1 MRKWKNNKYSVKQ
14 GKASRI
20 KILIKII
27 HLHHSNNTFSIF
39 MRRNTN
45 VIQNAMT
52 ERLINYF
59 EKQQLLFTEYY
70 NESRK
75 DYTVISVHEMRLCM
89 KRLRALFLFFE
100 ALEPDVISTKVM
112 LSNFRKLFKLAGHI
126 RDIQIQK
133 KLALHLEK
141 EMDASYSEYIH
152 YLNKNE
158 KKAIKA
164 FEKKMLGYEPERDFA
179 MLRNI
184 ISETISTYPSENI
197 SLRGQTII
205 LDKFNLVK
213 KMTRGKLN
221 TAQLH
226 SVRTKL
232 KQIAYLLKI
241 WKGHDNVTQI
251 IPVERVHLQFVEIKL
266 GQWHDYV
273 VAQSYIN
280 NFIASF
286 PDDQQVPVHY
296 ALLQFTIMNYRKSL
310 ASDVKPQLKALFEQE
325 HKNNKI

>member
-1 MRKWKNNKYSVKQ
+1 MED
-14 GKASRI
+14 I
-20 KILIKII
+20 
-27 HLHHSNNTFSIF
+27 NNTFAIF
-39 MRRNTN
+39 IKRNTN

-52 ERLINYF
+52 EKLINYF

-70 NESRK
+70 NESRR
-75 DYTVISVHEMRLCM
+75 DYTINSVHEMRLCM

-100 ALEPDVISTKVM
+100 ALEPDVISTKLL
-112 LSNFRKLFKLAGHI
+112 LSSFRKLFKLAGHI

-141 EMDASYSEYIH
+141 EMDASYPEYIQ

-164 FEKKMLGYEPERDFA
+164 FEKKMHGYEPEKDFD

-184 ISETISTYPSENI
+184 ISETISTYPSDNI

-205 LDKFNLVK
+205 LDKFILVK
-213 KMTRGKLN
+213 KMTRSKLN
-221 TAQLH
+221 TVQLH
-226 SVRTKL
+226 SARTKL

-251 IPVERVHLQFVEIKL
+251 IPVERVHLQIIEIKL

-273 VAQSYIN
+273 VAQTFVK

-286 PDDQQVPVHY
+286 PDDKPVPVHY
-296 ALLQFTIMNYRKSL
+296 ALLLFTILNNRKTL
-310 ASDVKPQLKALFEQE
+310 ASEIKPQLKALFEQE
-325 HKNNKI
+325 PKKTRN

>member
-1 MRKWKNNKYSVKQ
+1 
-14 GKASRI
+14 
-20 KILIKII
+20 
-27 HLHHSNNTFSIF
+27 
-39 MRRNTN
+39 
-45 VIQNAMT
+45 MT
-52 ERLINYF
+52 EKLINYF

-70 NESRK
+70 NESRR
-75 DYTVISVHEMRLCM
+75 DYTINSVHEMRLCM

-100 ALEPDVISTKVM
+100 ALEPDVISTKLL
-112 LSNFRKLFKLAGHI
+112 LSSFRKLFKLAGHI

-141 EMDASYSEYIH
+141 EMDASYPEYIQ

-164 FEKKMLGYEPERDFA
+164 FEKKMHGYEPENDFD

-184 ISETISTYPSENI
+184 ISETISTYPSDNI

-205 LDKFNLVK
+205 LDKFILVK
-213 KMTRGKLN
+213 KMTRSKLN
-221 TAQLH
+221 TVQLH

-251 IPVERVHLQFVEIKL
+251 IPVERVHLQIIEIKL

-273 VAQSYIN
+273 VAQTFVK

-286 PDDQQVPVHY
+286 PDDETIPVHY
-296 ALLQFTIMNYRKSL
+296 ALLLFTILNNRKTL
-310 ASDVKPQLKALFEQE
+310 ASEIKPQLKALFEQE
-325 HKNNKI
+325 SKKTKN

>member
-1 MRKWKNNKYSVKQ
+1 MK
-14 GKASRI
+14 RI
-20 KILIKII
+20 
-27 HLHHSNNTFSIF
+27 
-39 MRRNTN
+39 TN
-45 VIQNAMT
+45 VIQNVMT
-52 ERLINYF
+52 EILINYF
-59 EKQQLLFTEYY
+59 EKQQQLFTEYY
-70 NESRK
+70 NESRRY
-75 DYTVISVHEMRLCM
+75 YTINSVHEMRLCM

-100 ALEPDVISTKVM
+100 ALEPDVISTKIM
-112 LSNFRKLFKLAGHI
+112 LSSFRKLFKLAGHI

-164 FEKKMLGYEPERDFA
+164 FEKKMHGYEPEKDFA
-179 MLRNI
+179 MLRNV
-184 ISETISTYPSENI
+184 ISETLSTYPSDNI
-197 SLRGQTII
+197 SLRGQQII
-205 LDKFNLVK
+205 FDKFTLVK
-213 KMTRGKLN
+213 KMTHVKLN

-251 IPVERVHLQFVEIKL
+251 IPVERIHLQFVEIKL

-273 VAQSYIN
+273 VAQTFIK
-280 NFIASF
+280 NFIASI
-286 PDDQQVPVHY
+286 PDDKPVPVHY
-296 ALLQFTIMNYRKSL
+296 ALLLVTVLNNRKIL
-310 ASDVKPQLKALFEQE
+310 ASEIKPQLKSLFEE
-325 HKNNKI
+325 ESKKARK

>member
-1 MRKWKNNKYSVKQ
+1 
-14 GKASRI
+14 
-20 KILIKII
+20 
-27 HLHHSNNTFSIF
+27 
-39 MRRNTN
+39 
-45 VIQNAMT
+45 MT
-52 ERLINYF
+52 EKLINYF
-59 EKQQLLFTEYY
+59 EKQQQLFTEYY

-75 DYTVISVHEMRLCM
+75 DYTTNSVHEMRLCI
-89 KRLRALFLFFE
+89 KKLHALFLFFE

-141 EMDASYSEYIH
+141 EIDASYSEYIR

-164 FEKKMLGYEPERDFA
+164 FEKKMHGYEPEQDFA

-241 WKGHDNVTQI
+241 WKGHDNVTHI
-251 IPVERVHLQFVEIKL
+251 IPVERINLQIIEIQL

-273 VAQSYIN
+273 VAQTYIK

-286 PDDQQVPVHY
+286 PANKSVPVHY
-296 ALLQFTIMNYRKSL
+296 ALLLFTVLNNRKTL
-310 ASDVKPQLKALFEQE
+310 ASEIKPQLKALFDKEPKKK
-325 HKNNKI
+325 KNG

>member
-1 MRKWKNNKYSVKQ
+1 MKDINY
-14 GKASRI
+14 
-20 KILIKII
+20 
-27 HLHHSNNTFSIF
+27 TFAIF
-39 MRRNTN
+39 MKRNTN
-45 VIQNAMT
+45 VIQNTMT
-52 ERLINYF
+52 EKLINYF
-59 EKQQLLFTEYY
+59 EKQQELFTEYY
-70 NESRK
+70 NESRR
-75 DYTVISVHEMRLCM
+75 DYTINSVHEMRLCM

-126 RDIQIQK
+126 SDIQIQK

-141 EMDASYSEYIH
+141 EMASPNPEYFH
-152 YLNKNE
+152 YINKNE
-158 KKAIKA
+158 KKAINA
-164 FEKKMLGYEPERDFA
+164 FEKKMHGYEPEKDFA

-184 ISETISTYPSENI
+184 ISETIGTYPSENI

-205 LDKFNLVK
+205 IDKFNLVK
-213 KMTRGKLN
+213 KMARGKLN

-273 VAQSYIN
+273 VAQTYIK
-280 NFIASF
+280 NFISSF
-286 PDDQQVPVHY
+286 PDDQPIPVHY
-296 ALLQFTIMNYRKSL
+296 ALLLITVQNNRKTL
-310 ASDVKPQLKALFEQE
+310 ASEIKPQLKALFDKEFQ
-325 HKNNKI
+325 KTRN

>member
-1 MRKWKNNKYSVKQ
+1 MK
-14 GKASRI
+14 RI
-20 KILIKII
+20 
-27 HLHHSNNTFSIF
+27 
-39 MRRNTN
+39 TN

-52 ERLINYF
+52 EKLINYF
-59 EKQQLLFTEYY
+59 EKQQHLFTEYY

-75 DYTVISVHEMRLCM
+75 DYTINSVHEMRLCM

-100 ALEPDVISTKVM
+100 ALEPDVISTKIL
-112 LSNFRKLFKLAGHI
+112 LSSFRKLFKLAGHI

-133 KLALHLEK
+133 KLALHLEN
-141 EMDASYSEYIH
+141 EMAATYPEYIQ

-164 FEKKMLGYEPERDFA
+164 FEKKMHGYEPEQDFT
-179 MLRNI
+179 MLRSI
-184 ISETISTYPSENI
+184 ISETIGTYPSDNI
-197 SLRGQTII
+197 SLRGQKII
-205 LDKFNLVK
+205 FDKFIVVK
-213 KMTRGKLN
+213 KMTRSKLN

-273 VAQSYIN
+273 VAQTYLK

-286 PDDQQVPVHY
+286 PDDKPVPVHY
-296 ALLQFTIMNYRKSL
+296 ALLLFTVINNRKTL
-310 ASDVKPQLKALFEQE
+310 ASEIKPQLKALFDQ
-325 HKNNKI
+325 

>member
-1 MRKWKNNKYSVKQ
+1 MK
-14 GKASRI
+14 
-20 KILIKII
+20 
-27 HLHHSNNTFSIF
+27 
-39 MRRNTN
+39 RNTN
-45 VIQNAMT
+45 VIQNTMT
-52 ERLINYF
+52 EKLINYF
-59 EKQQLLFTEYY
+59 EKQQQLFTEYY
-70 NESRK
+70 NESRR
-75 DYTVISVHEMRLCM
+75 DYTINSVHEMRLCM

-141 EMDASYSEYIH
+141 EMDVSYSEYIH

-158 KKAIKA
+158 KKAIKD
-164 FEKKMLGYEPERDFA
+164 FEKKMHGYEPEKDFA

-184 ISETISTYPSENI
+184 ISETIGTYPSDNI

-241 WKGHDNVTQI
+241 WRGHDNVTQI
-251 IPVERVHLQFVEIKL
+251 IPVERIHVQFVEIKL
-266 GQWHDYV
+266 GQWHDYI
-273 VAQSYIN
+273 VAQTYIK

-286 PDDQQVPVHY
+286 PDDKPVPVHY
-296 ALLQFTIMNYRKSL
+296 ALLLFTVLNNRKTL
-310 ASDVKPQLKALFEQE
+310 ASEVKPQLKALFDQE
-325 HKNNKI
+325 PKKNKN

>member
-1 MRKWKNNKYSVKQ
+1 
-14 GKASRI
+14 
-20 KILIKII
+20 
-27 HLHHSNNTFSIF
+27 
-39 MRRNTN
+39 
-45 VIQNAMT
+45 MT
-52 ERLINYF
+52 EKLINYF
-59 EKQQLLFTEYY
+59 EKQQQLFTEYY
-70 NESRK
+70 NESRR
-75 DYTVISVHEMRLCM
+75 DYTINSVHEMRLCM

-158 KKAIKA
+158 KKAIRA
-164 FEKKMLGYEPERDFA
+164 FEKKMHGYEPEKDFA

-184 ISETISTYPSENI
+184 ISETIGTYPSDNI
-197 SLRGQTII
+197 SLRGQKII
-205 LDKFNLVK
+205 SDKFSLVK

-241 WKGHDNVTQI
+241 WKGHDNVTQV

-273 VAQSYIN
+273 VAQTYIK

-286 PDDQQVPVHY
+286 PDDQPVPVNY
-296 ALLQFTIMNYRKSL
+296 ALLLFTVLNNRKTL
-310 ASDVKPQLKALFEQE
+310 ASEVKPQLKALFEQE
-325 HKNNKI
+325 PKKKKI

>member
-1 MRKWKNNKYSVKQ
+1 MK
-14 GKASRI
+14 
-20 KILIKII
+20 
-27 HLHHSNNTFSIF
+27 
-39 MRRNTN
+39 RNTN
-45 VIQNAMT
+45 VIQNTMT
-52 ERLINYF
+52 EKLINYF
-59 EKQQLLFTEYY
+59 EKQQQLFTEYY

-75 DYTVISVHEMRLCM
+75 DYTINSVHEMRLCM

-100 ALEPDVISTKVM
+100 ALEPDAISTKVM
-112 LSNFRKLFKLAGHI
+112 LANFRKLFKLAGHI

-152 YLNKNE
+152 YLSKNE

-164 FEKKMLGYEPERDFA
+164 FEKKMHGYEPEQDFT

-184 ISETISTYPSENI
+184 ISETIGSYPSENI

-205 LDKFNLVK
+205 LDKFNLIK
-213 KMTRGKLN
+213 KMTRSKLN

-273 VAQSYIN
+273 VAQIYIK

-286 PDDQQVPVHY
+286 PDDKPVPVHY
-296 ALLQFTIMNYRKSL
+296 ALLMFTVMNNRKTL
-310 ASDVKPQLKALFEQE
+310 ASEVKPQLKALFEQE
-325 HKNNKI
+325 PKKKSN